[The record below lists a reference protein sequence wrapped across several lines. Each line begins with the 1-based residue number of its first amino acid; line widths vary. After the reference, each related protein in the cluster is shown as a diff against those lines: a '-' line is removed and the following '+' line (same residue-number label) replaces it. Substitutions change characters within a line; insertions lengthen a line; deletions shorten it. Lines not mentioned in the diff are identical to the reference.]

1 VVRLKHLLTYF
12 LVAVAQVALF
22 WGCAKGNLP
31 VSLASTSSASIT
43 VPLKDSHG
51 KDLSPTQVNVL
62 YYIGGAGAPV
72 TGTAGTASASTGNS
86 FSFNVG
92 LPSGSSYGYVAV
104 QINAVSN
111 NQVIAV
117 GATTLTGGTVP
128 VTLGP
133 VNKPVY
139 EVNPLGVGQAF
150 GFESDTTVSEGV
162 SVAATTPGLDVECN
176 KSSDGTGFELDNSL
190 LTINSIAYM
199 GNGNFVDYLQL
210 PAASAFATSSSL
222 SKGLVVKSG
231 STALAPGDVY
241 CAKLS
246 GTGYAWLQITSVSA
260 AGPVFVFRVNT
271 TLPYCGYEQT
281 TADAA
286 AIAAG
291 SPTPTATVI
300 TAAVTVA
307 ASVSITG
314 STPPYDVAVFGP
326 TNGAATTMFVPN
338 STAGTVGVYNLAT
351 LTNPSLLSTVSGL
364 VTPVGLAVDPNGSYL
379 YIASSGASIVN
390 QYQITGSG
398 LTLNTPGPVGGG
410 AEVSV
415 LPDTQAASGALDRPR
430 YVAVD
435 NTEDLFI
442 TDTGTG
448 NVSDVMEFLSPVPLT
463 STTSVNYWNG
473 SLNSTGGANSIG
485 QVTTA
490 GTTVIVANSTLGR
503 IDFYSETET
512 TGSSISPLYSLSS
525 DNNPAGAVALS
536 NPQGVAYSPATGL
549 LYISD
554 TANNR
559 IVEMSLTG
567 TFSRILS
574 TGLGLSGP
582 TGIKVDN
589 AIPPN
594 IYVADTGNSRVLI
607 LQ

>member
-1 VVRLKHLLTYF
+1 VRLKYLLTCF
-12 LVAVAQVALF
+12 LVAMAPVVLF
-22 WGCAKGNLP
+22 WGCAKGNSP

-43 VPLKDSHG
+43 VPLTDSHG
-51 KDLSPTQVNVL
+51 KDFSATQVNVL

-150 GFESDTTVSEGV
+150 GFESDTTVSEGMT
-162 SVAATTPGLDVECN
+162 VAATTPGLDVECN
-176 KSSDGTGFELDNSL
+176 NSSDGTGFELDNAL

-210 PAASAFATSSSL
+210 PATTAFATSSSL
-222 SKGLVVKSG
+222 AKAQVVKTG
-231 STALAPGDVY
+231 SAALAPGDVY

-246 GTGYAWLQITSVSA
+246 GTGYAWLQITGVSA
-260 AGPVFVFRVNT
+260 AGPAFVYRVNT

-291 SPTPTATVI
+291 SPTPTATAI
-300 TAAVTVA
+300 TAAVTIAGSVA
-307 ASVSITG
+307 ISG
-314 STPPYDVAVFGP
+314 SPYDVAVFGP
-326 TNGAATTMFVPN
+326 TNGAAATMFVSN
-338 STAGTVGVYNLAT
+338 SIITGTVGVYNVAT
-351 LTNPSLLSTVSGL
+351 LTTPALLSTITGL
-364 VTPVGLAVDPNGSYL
+364 NTPVGLAVDPNGPYL
-379 YIASSGASIVN
+379 YVANSGASFIN
-390 QYQITGSG
+390 QYQISG
-398 LTLNTPGPVGGG
+398 TPTLNGPGPVGGG
-410 AEVSV
+410 AEVSGT
-415 LPDTQAASGALDRPR
+415 DNSTQAANGALADPR
-430 YVAVD
+430 YVALD
-435 NTEDLFI
+435 STGNLFI
-442 TDTGTG
+442 TDTGTV
-448 NVSDVMEFLSPVPLT
+448 NVSDVMEFLSPVLLT
-463 STTSVNYWNG
+463 ATTNVNYWKG

-490 GTTVIVANSTLGR
+490 GTTVIVANSALNR

-512 TGSSISPLYSLSS
+512 TGSSVSPLYSLSS
-525 DNNPAGAVALS
+525 DNNLSGAVTFS
-536 NPQGVAYSPATGL
+536 SPQGVAYSIATGL

-554 TANNR
+554 TGHDR

-574 TGLGLSGP
+574 TGLGLNGP

-594 IYVADTGNSRVLI
+594 IFVADTGNSRVLI